1 MVACLALVAGVLPC
15 PLMLANL
22 VPGAHD
28 CCEKPD
34 QHSDE
39 DSTGCKTRCAQA
51 AERAA
56 LQDGLRSPD
65 LQSFESVPAAAGLAT
80 PVQDYPA
87 RAPLRLAHAYPQP
100 SLYILNAS
108 FLI

>member
-1 MVACLALVAGVLPC
+1 MVACLALMAGVSPC
-15 PLMLANL
+15 SLMSAAA

-28 CCEKPD
+28 CCDKPD
-34 QHSDE
+34 PHSGR
-39 DSTGCKTRCAQA
+39 DSTDCETRCAQA
-51 AERAA
+51 AERVA

-65 LQSFESVPAAAGLAT
+65 LESFEFAPAAAGLPT
-80 PVQDYPA
+80 PVQDCPA
-87 RAPLRLAHAYPQP
+87 RAPLRLTHAYPHP